1 MGVFRITITVLLAV
15 VLLSCARKGPDPKD
29 AYRAV
34 PDQDRESLRKA
45 VARMVDFQVA
55 KDWEKMYEVLA
66 EPRQTKESFARLRA
80 EVRSLRSFRPISVT
94 WIPDGWLI
102 SGCGEWEPRPN
113 QPSAVVSSLQAKA
126 SASGWRLS
134 PVGADVFAG
143 EPGNLKPCPTAP

>member
-1 MGVFRITITVLLAV
+1 MRILRIGLTLLVAV
-15 VLLSCARKGPDPKD
+15 VLLSCSRRGPDPTD
-29 AYRAV
+29 AYRDV
-34 PDQDRESLRKA
+34 PDQDRESLRQA
-45 VARMVDFQVA
+45 VAHMVDLQVT

-80 EVRSLRSFRPISVT
+80 EVRSLRSFRPTSVT

-113 QPSAVVSSLQAKA
+113 QPALVVSSLQAKA
-126 SASGWRLS
+126 SGSGWRLS

-143 EPGNLKPCPTAP
+143 EPGNLKPCPPAP